1 MKHTDFFNMIV
12 QESGVI
18 KTDDE
23 GNSVCTSCH
32 GTGKHYEASV
42 QHHKNCAFMKAVNQL
57 TKLMPD
63 KNELQVENSITVG
76 MMLPYLSEMY
86 PEEIEKAKDL
96 ADCMQAAENPAQR
109 AHVADLVTSWCRSVK
124 QGILA
129 AVIQS
134 GLPDSKALLTFRNY
148 LIFEKSN
155 TNESLRIVLALL
167 SLNKNIEALLPTF
180 YKLLT
185 GKYPNYKR

>member
-18 KTDDE
+18 TTDDN

-42 QHHKNCAFMKAVNQL
+42 QHHKNCAFMKAVNEL

-63 KNELQVENSITVG
+63 KSILQVENSITVG
-76 MMLPYLSEMY
+76 MMLPYLSEMC

-96 ADCMQAAENPAQR
+96 ADCMKAAENQAQR
-109 AHVADLVTSWCRSVK
+109 SHVADLCTLWCRSVK

-134 GLPDSKALLTFRNY
+134 GLPDDKALITFRNY

-155 TNESLRIVLALL
+155 TNESLRIALALL
-167 SLNKNIEALLPTF
+167 SLNKNIEDLLPKF
-180 YKLLT
+180 YNLLT
-185 GKYPNYKR
+185 KKYPHCKR

>member
-42 QHHKNCAFMKAVNQL
+42 QHHKNCAFIKAVNQL

-76 MMLPYLSEMY
+76 MMLPYLSEMCS
-86 PEEIEKAKDL
+86 EEIEKAKDL
-96 ADCMQAAENPAQR
+96 ADCMQAAENKEQR
-109 AHVADLVTSWCRSVK
+109 AHVADLVTLWCRSVK

-129 AVIQS
+129 AIIQS

-155 TNESLRIVLALL
+155 TNESLRIALALL